1 MTNKLLSSTYELSE
15 HARVENPKVRKEKL
29 KEVVDGGLY
38 RKEVQ
43 VLTEKVVQL
52 EAELITTRS
61 EVRKSVDD
69 LEQYSRRNNL
79 RIFGVPEEANEDT
92 KVLVS
97 KFCKDKL
104 KFNVGPELMDACHRL
119 PAKEQQQ
126 RPIIVKF
133 HDRATKANV
142 CSKKQEL
149 RGTKFVIR
157 EDLTR
162 TRHFLMVEAKKKYGN
177 RSVWSN
183 NVVAETWLDNAI
195 PNESLHIQGYL
206 VVRKDR
212 VTRGG
217 GVCIYIR
224 ESLLVVPLSCSTSI
238 EQAWVGVEIGC
249 TKLALDVFYKPP
261 NFHYKLFCDYL
272 EEQVTTVSMEYDCM
286 MHCTRKYQGKLI
298 CKFRDNM
305 HFVGAG

>member
-1 MTNKLLSSTYELSE
+1 
-15 HARVENPKVRKEKL
+15 
-29 KEVVDGGLY
+29 
-38 RKEVQ
+38 
-43 VLTEKVVQL
+43 
-52 EAELITTRS
+52 
-61 EVRKSVDD
+61 
-69 LEQYSRRNNL
+69 
-79 RIFGVPEEANEDT
+79 
-92 KVLVS
+92 
-97 KFCKDKL
+97 
-104 KFNVGPELMDACHRL
+104 MDACHRL
-119 PAKEQQQ
+119 PAKKQQQ

-142 CSKKQEL
+142 CSKKKEL

-183 NVVAETWLDNAI
+183 NVVSETWLDNAI
-195 PNESLHIQGYL
+195 PNESIHIQGYL

-224 ESLLVVPLSCSTSI
+224 ESLRVVPLSCSTSI

-249 TKLALDVFYKPP
+249 TKLALGVFYKPP

-272 EEQVTTVSMEYDCM
+272 EEQVTTVSMEYDM
-286 MHCTRKYQGKLI
+286 LI
-298 CKFRDNM
+298 CLGDININM
-305 HFVGAG
+305 CHTSTAPDKVYLLNMLESVGLTQVINSPTRCTNLLELSNQVY

>member
-1 MTNKLLSSTYELSE
+1 MPFPERVTRSSAEDDVLIKKV
-15 HARVENPKVRKEKL
+15 VEKVLGSDILRKELISKIQCDIVA
-29 KEVVDGGLY
+29 EY
-38 RKEVQ
+38 SKEVQ

-52 EAELITTRS
+52 EAELIATRS

-104 KFNVGPELMDACHRL
+104 KLNVGPELMDACHRL

-142 CSKKQEL
+142 CSRKQEL

-162 TRHFLMVEAKKKYGN
+162 TRHLLMVEAKK
-177 RSVWSN
+177 SMV
-183 NVVAETWLDNAI
+183 I
-195 PNESLHIQGYL
+195 
-206 VVRKDR
+206 DR
-212 VTRGG
+212 CG
-217 GVCIYIR
+217 
-224 ESLLVVPLSCSTSI
+224 
-238 EQAWVGVEIGC
+238 Q
-249 TKLALDVFYKPP
+249 
-261 NFHYKLFCDYL
+261 
-272 EEQVTTVSMEYDCM
+272 TTVRYLL
-286 MHCTRKYQGKLI
+286 K
-298 CKFRDNM
+298 
-305 HFVGAG
+305 